1 MKTLL
6 LTPSVALGL
15 GLAGNAIAE
24 IPMADVAETA
34 TPIEIIS
41 HQKVSLEETSEFYQ
55 GDFLVS
61 ARAKL
66 KGLAQEDL
74 YIGLGATENPS
85 VRFVT

>member
-6 LTPSVALGL
+6 LTQSVALGV
-15 GLAGNAIAE
+15 GLAGTAIAE
-24 IPMADVAETA
+24 TSTMDVATS
-34 TPIEIIS
+34 TSSIEIIS

-66 KGLAQEDL
+66 KGLTPKDL
-74 YIGLGATENPS
+74 YTGLGATELPS
-85 VRFVT
+85 NRFVT